1 MNQAIR
7 RYERILDLLD
17 RERTIAEGE
26 LAEVMVRLNEMTAKV
41 QNLRTELASL
51 GDIKTHGAG
60 HNVLDELVCRENA
73 TARILAQLDILNDKI
88 ESYDRDIVEP
98 VRQKVHA
105 AHRKCRMVETL
116 LDRRRAEYKKELQR
130 QENVLLDESGI
141 TRWRLARLNEE
152 S

>member
-1 MNQAIR
+1 
-7 RYERILDLLD
+7 
-17 RERTIAEGE
+17 
-26 LAEVMVRLNEMTAKV
+26 
-41 QNLRTELASL
+41 
-51 GDIKTHGAG
+51 
-60 HNVLDELVCRENA
+60 
-73 TARILAQLDILNDKI
+73 LNDKI